1 VELRAWVKRHVCF
14 AYIVKSKT
22 RSKHKRVI
30 QSDQDVQVCGIFFEG
45 GWTPLHDPSLFFNF
59 HGCGLSFSF
68 FSFWHALW
76 ACGVPSLG
84 MHLSFLFFFIF
95 FLTCLLSM
103 WHTFFGYASFIS
115 FCIAHILD
123 GHFREKESWY
133 VMEFYFVGGWQCLLC
148 ERTCTWSWS
157 WQYDKSLT
165 RVKEFDQTQ
174 SKVKLH
180 KKVWAWTSNFGFG
193 RISLIWGDKLLM
205 IFFWK
210 EIPST
215 LQRRAWFHSSNH
227 ITLVNYLDS
236 MGSLW
241 GYMFTR
247 TWKNARNKEYASL
260 FMEAHGVHK
269 AIGKVHWV

>member
-1 VELRAWVKRHVCF
+1 MF
-14 AYIVKSKT
+14 ALLILLSQK
-22 RSKHKRVI
+22 
-30 QSDQDVQVCGIFFEG
+30 QDPRRNESYNLIKMCKCVGIFFFCVED
-45 GWTPLHDPSLFFNF
+45 GWTPLHDPSLFFIF

-68 FSFWHALW
+68 FFFLICLVGMWHTFFGYA
-76 ACGVPSLG
+76 S
-84 MHLSFLFFFIF
+84 FFFYLF

-123 GHFREKESWY
+123 GHFREEESWY

-148 ERTCTWSWS
+148 ERMCTWSWS

-180 KKVWAWTSNFGFG
+180 MKVWAWTSNFGFG

-205 IFFWK
+205 TLFLKRISQILCK
-210 EIPST
+210 EE
-215 LQRRAWFHSSNH
+215 H
-227 ITLVNYLDS
+227 
-236 MGSLW
+236 GSIHPII
-241 GYMFTR
+241 
-247 TWKNARNKEYASL
+247 S
-260 FMEAHGVHK
+260 H
-269 AIGKVHWV
+269 